1 MLQINKNYIFKIA
14 KKFVSQSYVTCD
26 GYLRLLFTHVD
37 TSKQRM
43 SEVYYAANGQ
53 LLHDDI
59 IRPVISAYTH
69 TFLLDKSGICY

>member
-1 MLQINKNYIFKIA
+1 MVTYVYCSLMLILVNK
-14 KKFVSQSYVTCD
+14 
-26 GYLRLLFTHVD
+26 
-37 TSKQRM
+37 RM
-43 SEVYYAANGQ
+43 SEVYYAANEQ

>member
-1 MLQINKNYIFKIA
+1 MVTYVYCSLMLILVNK
-14 KKFVSQSYVTCD
+14 
-26 GYLRLLFTHVD
+26 
-37 TSKQRM
+37 RM

>member
-53 LLHDDI
+53 LDSKF
-59 IRPVISAYTH
+59 IRSICIVVGDPVMMTGGLGSH
-69 TFLLDKSGICY
+69 

>member
-1 MLQINKNYIFKIA
+1 MWHAMVTYVYCSLMLILVNK
-14 KKFVSQSYVTCD
+14 
-26 GYLRLLFTHVD
+26 
-37 TSKQRM
+37 RM

-69 TFLLDKSGICY
+69 TFLLDKSGICYWNLQLLNNVIINQN